1 MDGRWRRAGLAIRA
15 PDVHNQWD
23 AIVFAGSHQ
32 AQGTMAFGVDQQ
44 FPDLTRLT
52 VEESHA
58 IHAYVI
64 QQSCES
70 LRRPTHAESIDKEQ
84 PVDQDFFV
92 PRTRRERRNLSRGA
106 PDERLHVW
114 N

>member
-1 MDGRWRRAGLAIRA
+1 MDGRWGRAGLAIRA

-64 QQSCES
+64 QQSWK
-70 LRRPTHAESIDKEQ
+70 AYD
-84 PVDQDFFV
+84 DQHT
-92 PRTRRERRNLSRGA
+92 PKASTKNSQ
-106 PDERLHVW
+106 
-114 N
+114 